1 MMERRGDTLQTFAE
15 INTGGWRKTGGEQ
28 IRGAGAEGGG
38 WGGWKVRVD
47 GEMTTGTRSGTVVLK
62 KGLLTANEKV
72 LGRGQS
78 PERAGSTC
86 TG

>member
-1 MMERRGDTLQTFAE
+1 ME
-15 INTGGWRKTGGEQ
+15 
-28 IRGAGAEGGG
+28 
-38 WGGWKVRVD
+38 GGWKVRVD
-47 GEMTTGTRSGTVVLK
+47 GEMRTGTRAGTVVFKK

-78 PERAGSTC
+78 PQRAGSTC